1 MSNSV
6 QAGVKEEQIFENTAS
21 GSNEMAA
28 VNLEAGKES
37 LMKSSSDII
46 FAKPL
51 PVSDENLMEQI
62 QSGLARQAKGR
73 QTVTI
78 RLWPESMGKVDVRLV
93 LREQQ
98 LSATFMVEQSD
109 VKDAMLRKIDS
120 LRDGLNMRG
129 IDVKEIDIKVTPPKS
144 GDGPSVTVGD
154 QHQDSADAWRQYHR
168 DGFSR
173 PDSGSMRSGG
183 GENGNEDSIL
193 LSENL
198 SADITSTIDRGV
210 ISGSLH
216 ITA

>member
-1 MSNSV
+1 
-6 QAGVKEEQIFENTAS
+6 
-21 GSNEMAA
+21 MAA

-46 FAKPL
+46 SAKPL

-183 GENGNEDSIL
+183 GGNGNEDSIL
-193 LSENL
+193 LSDNL
-198 SADITSTIDRGV
+198 FTDTTSTIDRGV